1 MTTSSSTFWVTLRHR
16 DTRLPIQWANEH
28 DLDRNEAYKFWFPEL
43 PTGKFIPAISK
54 DIVAVKGPYLVRSAK
69 VDGRTLQ
76 LTGDLNATETVEVI
90 APSSIKNVKW
100 NGHSVRVQ
108 RSKSGSLKGEL
119 CFNKPRLELPNLTT
133 LDWVCNRDL
142 HRLKQQ
148 KTGL

>member
-1 MTTSSSTFWVTLRHR
+1 MTTSSSTFWVTLRDR
-16 DTRLPIQWANEH
+16 DTRLPIQWANEYGI
-28 DLDRNEAYKFWFPEL
+28 DRNEAYKFWFPEL

-108 RSKSGSLKGEL
+108 RSKSGSLKGDL
-119 CFNKPRLELPNLTT
+119 RFNKPRLELPDLTT
-133 LDWVCNRDL
+133 LDWVCNQDL
-142 HRLKQQ
+142 HRLTQQ
-148 KTGL
+148 KTEL